1 MKGVS
6 FGWRLVDA
14 AIAARRGLR
23 LDRIGPAR
31 PYLMLAPALALVT
44 LLAVGVVYLV
54 WLSFHDFDTFL
65 FRQGALSFDQYRRL
79 FEPPSG
85 AFYRDVLVRTI
96 AVSVAV
102 TVAAVVVA
110 LPVAYALV
118 RTQRA
123 IARGLLLLALLVP
136 FLMGEAVRAF
146 GWSLILGREGAFG
159 WLLSVLSLESRT
171 LLGTSFAIWLGLMQ
185 VSVPLAALLI
195 LPAMRRVDPA
205 LEQAAQTLG
214 ARPSRVWR
222 HVVVPLVRPGIAVA
236 AAVVFLLS
244 LAELDLPQ
252 ILGLGRLPF
261 AANIIRSV
269 YTLQGNLNLGSA
281 LSVVLLVTG
290 ILAVLALLR
299 LAVPRPR

>member
-1 MKGVS
+1 MNGVS

-14 AIAARRGLR
+14 AIAARRALR
-23 LDRIGPAR
+23 VDRIGRAR

-44 LLAVGVVYLV
+44 LLGVGVLYLI
-54 WLSFHDFDTFL
+54 WLSLHDFDTFL
-65 FRQGALSFDQYRRL
+65 FRQGALSLDQYRRL
-79 FEPPSG
+79 IEPPSG
-85 AFYRDVLVRTI
+85 DFYRDVLVRTV
-96 AVSVAV
+96 AVSVLV
-102 TVAAVVVA
+102 TAAAVVVA

-123 IARGLLLLALLVP
+123 LVRALLLLALLVP

-146 GWSLILGREGAFG
+146 GWSLILGREGAVG
-159 WLLSVLSLESRT
+159 WLLSAMSLGSRT
-171 LLGTSFAIWLGLMQ
+171 LLGTNFAIWLGLMQ

-261 AANIIRSV
+261 AANAIRNV

-290 ILAVLALLR
+290 IVAVLALMR
-299 LAVPRPR
+299 LAVPRRR